1 MYGTARKLIVG
12 LIATGIGVASGIA
25 SAASFDCRVY
35 DNQASDPR
43 DNTIVDL
50 PIEALTLAAAE
61 QQAREIVAADPDNPS
76 DLGVDCR
83 LVEE

>member
-1 MYGTARKLIVG
+1 MYGTARKLIFG
-12 LIATGIGVASGIA
+12 LIAIGIAASGIA

-50 PIEALTLAAAE
+50 PIEALALAAAE
-61 QQAREIVAADPDNPS
+61 QQAREIVAADPDSPS